1 MTYDPPRT
9 VRDLRVQVAT
19 GAARSGHVF
28 DRTLL
33 TGPTPMPRP
42 AVELNLVAHFG
53 YVYGFALAEVL
64 RQVEQRDPGFA
75 EKLLHVVNDIA
86 ENGDDGRCGDVWPD
100 VEQRLAAGGVGT
112 PQWHAVTAPA
122 G

>member
-1 MTYDPPRT
+1 MTSDTPRT

-19 GAARSGHVF
+19 AAARSGHVF
-28 DRTLL
+28 ARTLL
-33 TGPTPMPRP
+33 TGPTPMPRET
-42 AVELNLVAHFG
+42 VELNRVAHFG

-64 RQVEQRDPGFA
+64 RQVEQRDPEFA
-75 EKLLHVVNDIA
+75 EKLLHVVNDIGM
-86 ENGDDGRCGDVWPD
+86 NGDDGRCADVWPD

-112 PQWHAVTAPA
+112 PQWDAVTASA